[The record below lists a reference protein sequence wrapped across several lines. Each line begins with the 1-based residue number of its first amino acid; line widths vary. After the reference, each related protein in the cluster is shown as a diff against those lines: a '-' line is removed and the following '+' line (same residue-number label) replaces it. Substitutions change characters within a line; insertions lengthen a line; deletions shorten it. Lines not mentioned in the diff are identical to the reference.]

1 MFSTSSLSPKL
12 PLPLKPP
19 RVFQEPLLV
28 LLSQSALALTAATPG
43 LCALRTPIAIISAT
57 VTAAE
62 MMLWMAHMDLKT
74 IAWTRI
80 SMTARNRCIATTW
93 LAGGVIEAVTV
104 TGGEVSAGAVDM
116 VGRGAADTDEGLTQP
131 TITLTKAGCVRYT
144 VPSRTSN
151 TIYSVAVLR
160 VHD

>member
-1 MFSTSSLSPKL
+1 MSSTSSLSPKL
-12 PLPLKPP
+12 SLPLKPP
-19 RVFQEPLLV
+19 HLFPEPLLV

-43 LCALRTPIAIISAT
+43 LRALRTPIAITNAT

-62 MMLWMAHMDLKT
+62 MMLWMAHMDSRT

-93 LAGGVIEAVTV
+93 LAGGVIEAITV
-104 TGGEVSAGAVDM
+104 MQGGVSTGAVD
-116 VGRGAADTDEGLTQP
+116 VVERGAADTDEGPIQA

-144 VPSRTSN
+144 VLLRTSN